1 LVTSG
6 EVRNGVVRC
15 VIDAGG
21 EVRIGCT
28 LVWGYERVSSY
39 VPSSHLRLLWAG
51 RFIVGVH
58 ACWTTSGQVRRV
70 GLRAERSVELDHEW
84 VGSWEIGSIL

>member
-15 VIDAGG
+15 VIDAGR

-28 LVWGYERVSSY
+28 LVWGYERVGLY

-58 ACWTTSGQVRRV
+58 ACWTTGGQVRRV
-70 GLRAERSVELDHEW
+70 GLRAGRSVELDHEW
-84 VGSWEIGSIL
+84 VGS